1 MAIIGASQVGTANGH
16 YGQCH
21 KDQKEDET
29 FEIMHLMVILS
40 IGAFFRRLLGEI
52 GCKDTRQKPRSQ
64 RALRKPIL
72 VKISAEL

>member
-1 MAIIGASQVGTANGH
+1 MRGKWWELLRSKHLNRPQVMTIRGISQVGIANGH

-29 FEIMHLMVILS
+29 FEIMHLAVILS

-52 GCKDTRQKPRSQ
+52 
-64 RALRKPIL
+64 
-72 VKISAEL
+72 

>member
-1 MAIIGASQVGTANGH
+1 MTIRGISQVGIANGH

-29 FEIMHLMVILS
+29 FEIMHLAVILS

-52 GCKDTRQKPRSQ
+52 
-64 RALRKPIL
+64 
-72 VKISAEL
+72 